1 MDELDRDSR
10 PKIDLASRPALRP
23 HMRLHRD
30 QARDR
35 WVILGPERILTPNET
50 AVSVLQ
56 LCNGKRTIAEI
67 AELLAETYDAEP
79 SDLASD
85 IVPMMQG
92 LAKAGV
98 FRS

>member
-1 MDELDRDSR
+1 
-10 PKIDLASRPALRP
+10 
-23 HMRLHRD
+23 MRLHRD
-30 QARDR
+30 HARDR

-56 LCNGKRTIAEI
+56 LCNGERSIAEI
-67 AELLAETYDAEP
+67 AELLAEAYDAEP

-85 IVPMMQG
+85 ILPMMQG
-92 LAKAGV
+92 LSDAGV